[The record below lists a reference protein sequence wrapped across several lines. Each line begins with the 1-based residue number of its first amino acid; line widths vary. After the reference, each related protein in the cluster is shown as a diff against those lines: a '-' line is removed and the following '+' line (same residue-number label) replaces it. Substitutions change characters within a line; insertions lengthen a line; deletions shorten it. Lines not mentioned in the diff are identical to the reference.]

1 MEACWPPFLFHV
13 IASGGRKAPRGNL
26 LYKWLIR
33 IDKQILFTGDCFG
46 HTCPGVSAGDNLP
59 RNDIFSI
66 CGYNSPAMD
75 SKTLHVLEYP
85 KILKR
90 LKAYCDFS
98 ASMELARALE
108 PTDSYDLA
116 LARLAET
123 TEARRLFSVQDIGI
137 GGAHDIRPAADL
149 AARGGVLDPQ
159 QLLDVKSTLISC
171 REIKKSLERKTDEYP
186 RLAGLAAGLPESHG
200 IVDAITRVLSE
211 RGEVLDSA
219 SPKLGTLRREIKI
232 AHDRLMSRL
241 QRYLTESAN
250 KLQESIITQR
260 DGRYVIPLRAEFKG
274 QIKAVI
280 HDQSSSGATLF
291 VEPLPVVELNNTMRE
306 LQLQERDE
314 ERRILFELS
323 AQIGGHR
330 EELTYGVENL
340 AMLDLI
346 FAKAKYAEELKASE
360 PVLSQRPNV
369 KRQKVSN
376 KGDAIESSDV
386 QRSTFD
392 VPHIKLIHARHP
404 LLEPATVVPIDV
416 DPKPGTRAIVITG
429 PNTGGKTVSL
439 KTVGLLALMAQSGL
453 HVPAQSGS
461 ELPCF
466 HAVYADIGDEQ
477 SIEQSLSTF
486 SGHITNIIHI
496 LKQIDH
502 RSLVIFD
509 ELGAGTDPQEG
520 AALARAILSHL
531 LETGCTVLV
540 ATHYPELKTFAHS
553 TDGVVNASLEFDI
566 QTLRPT
572 FHLTIGLPGRSNAL
586 LIAQRL
592 GLSQPI
598 IDTAKGEINP
608 EDLRADKL
616 LDDIRKE
623 RNRTSR
629 ERQKLEKA
637 RDKLESQTKEIEK
650 RLDKIEDER
659 REVLAKARAEGEL
672 EVAVLRKNIDS
683 LKSQLKKAKQPL
695 EVLKAIEEKVE
706 TMEEKIEAPV
716 ERQTSN
722 VIRPPSLITRHS
734 SLQLGERVLV
744 STLNADGVVTALGE
758 SDAEVQIGSLRVRA
772 RLVDLVRKS
781 SESVIS
787 EQSSV
792 TRHPSHVT
800 SSPAVSSPG
809 LELNLRGKLVDEGLD
824 ELERYLERAFSAGLL
839 FVRIVH
845 GKGTGRMRE
854 AVRNALKSS
863 PYVSSFEEPKDTE
876 GGAGVTVA
884 KMAK

>member
-1 MEACWPPFLFHV
+1 
-13 IASGGRKAPRGNL
+13 
-26 LYKWLIR
+26 
-33 IDKQILFTGDCFG
+33 
-46 HTCPGVSAGDNLP
+46 
-59 RNDIFSI
+59 
-66 CGYNSPAMD
+66 MD

-85 KILKR
+85 KILER
-90 LKAYCDFS
+90 LKAFCDFS

-116 LARLAET
+116 LARLVET
-123 TEARRLFSVQDIGI
+123 SEARRLFSVQDLGI

-171 REIKKSLERKTDEYP
+171 RELKKSLERKTDEYP
-186 RLAGLAAGLPESHG
+186 RLAQIAAGLPESHG

-219 SPKLGTLRREIKI
+219 SPKLATLRREIKI

-241 QRYLTESAN
+241 QKYLTDSAN
-250 KLQESIITQR
+250 KLQEPIITQR

-274 QIKAVI
+274 QLKAVI
-280 HDQSSSGATLF
+280 HDQSASGATLF
-291 VEPLPVVELNNTMRE
+291 VEPLPVVELNNKVRE
-306 LQLQERDE
+306 LELQERDE
-314 ERRILFELS
+314 ERRILYQLS
-323 AQIGGHR
+323 AQIGEHH

-346 FAKAKYAEELKASE
+346 FAKAKYAEDLKASE
-360 PVLSQRPNV
+360 PVLHNLPAASHPRFAKNE
-369 KRQKVSN
+369 KLDMK
-376 KGDAIESSDV
+376 AES
-386 QRSTFD
+386 RT
-392 VPHIKLIHARHP
+392 PIRLLNARHP
-404 LLEPATVVPIDV
+404 LLDPQIVVPIDV

-453 HVPAQSGS
+453 HIPAQSGS

-486 SGHITNIIHI
+486 SGHITNIIRI

-520 AALARAILSHL
+520 AALARAILNHL
-531 LETGCTVLV
+531 LESGCTTLV

-553 TDGVVNASLEFDI
+553 TEGVVNASLEFDI
-566 QTLRPT
+566 KTLRPT
-572 FHLTIGLPGRSNAL
+572 YHLTIGLPGRSNAL
-586 LIAQRL
+586 LIAGRL
-592 GLSQPI
+592 GLPQPI
-598 IDTAKGEINP
+598 IDSAKAEISP
-608 EDLRADKL
+608 ENLRADKL

-637 RDKLESQTKEIEK
+637 RDRLEAQTRQLETRIE
-650 RLDKIEDER
+650 KIEDER
-659 REVLAKARAEGEL
+659 REVLAKARAEGQL
-672 EVAVLRKNIDS
+672 EVAILKRNIES
-683 LKSQLKKAKQPL
+683 LKSQLKKARQPL
-695 EVLKAIEEKVE
+695 QALQEIEEKVE
-706 TMEEKIEAPV
+706 AIQEKIEAPV
-716 ERQTSN
+716 ERKRDKLT
-722 VIRPPSLITRHS
+722 VIGDQSLK
-734 SLQLGERVLV
+734 LGERVFV

-758 SDAEVQIGSLRVRA
+758 TDAEVQIGSLRVRA
-772 RLVDLVRKS
+772 RLSDLQRKS
-781 SESVIS
+781 N
-787 EQSSV
+787 EQS
-792 TRHPSHVT
+792 PM
-800 SSPAVSSPG
+800 SSEPVLVSRQSAVSSTRSPG
-809 LELNLRGKLVDEGLD
+809 LELNLRGKLVDEGLA
-824 ELERYLERAFSAGLL
+824 ELERYLERAYSAGLL

-854 AVRNALKSS
+854 AVRNALKES
-863 PYVSSFEEPKDTE
+863 PYVASFEEPKDTE